1 MQLFK
6 LFTSTTGYAKNLAT
20 GEVFPA
26 ERIYLGIFDSPDN
39 YEEATEEECKAY
51 EAKREREMEA
61 ERLAESRGEAL

>member
-6 LFTSTTGYAKNLAT
+6 LFTSTTGYAKNVAT

-39 YEEATEEECKAY
+39 YEEATEEEYNEYIKAQ
-51 EAKREREMEA
+51 ERPEEG
-61 ERLAESRGEAL
+61 ER